1 MTSRKPNGVVKTVY
15 DNVRKL
21 EKEKNRIT
29 EQKAVLDRQD
39 LKLHID
45 FRYPQTRQLRL
56 RDGSLRL
63 WFCVPGHR
71 FQFQRNARD
80 SRQFFHR

>member
-21 EKEKNRIT
+21 EKEKSRIT

-39 LKLHID
+39 QEVTEKLTVWKTKQKKLEKIFAEVEEMID
-45 FRYPQTRQLRL
+45 LDEGDTADPVLEEVAN
-56 RDGSLRL
+56 G
-63 WFCVPGHR
+63 
-71 FQFQRNARD
+71 
-80 SRQFFHR
+80 

>member
-39 LKLHID
+39 QEVTEKLTVWKTKQKKLEKIFAEVEEMID
-45 FRYPQTRQLRL
+45 L
-56 RDGSLRL
+56 DGKETS
-63 WFCVPGHR
+63 VPVLEEDVHG
-71 FQFQRNARD
+71 
-80 SRQFFHR
+80 

>member
-39 LKLHID
+39 QEVTEKLTVWKTKQKKLEKIFAEVEEMID
-45 FRYPQTRQLRL
+45 L
-56 RDGSLRL
+56 DGGETS
-63 WFCVPGHR
+63 VPVLEEDVHG
-71 FQFQRNARD
+71 
-80 SRQFFHR
+80 

>member
-21 EKEKNRIT
+21 EKEKSRIT

-39 LKLHID
+39 QEVTEKLTVWKTKQKKLEKIFAEVEEMID
-45 FRYPQTRQLRL
+45 L
-56 RDGSLRL
+56 DGKETS
-63 WFCVPGHR
+63 VPVLEEDVHG
-71 FQFQRNARD
+71 
-80 SRQFFHR
+80 

>member
-21 EKEKNRIT
+21 EKEKSRIT

-39 LKLHID
+39 QEVTEKLTVWKTKQKKLEKIFAEVEEMID
-45 FRYPQTRQLRL
+45 LDVGDTADPVLEEAAN
-56 RDGSLRL
+56 G
-63 WFCVPGHR
+63 
-71 FQFQRNARD
+71 
-80 SRQFFHR
+80 

>member
-29 EQKAVLDRQD
+29 EQKAILDRQD
-39 LKLHID
+39 QEVTEKLTVWKTKQKKLEKIFAEVEEMID
-45 FRYPQTRQLRL
+45 LDEGDTTEPVLEE
-56 RDGSLRL
+56 DANG
-63 WFCVPGHR
+63 
-71 FQFQRNARD
+71 
-80 SRQFFHR
+80 

>member
-21 EKEKNRIT
+21 EKEKSRIT

-39 LKLHID
+39 QEVTEKLTVWKTKQKKLEKIFAEVEEMID
-45 FRYPQTRQLRL
+45 L
-56 RDGSLRL
+56 DGGETS
-63 WFCVPGHR
+63 VPVLEEDVHG
-71 FQFQRNARD
+71 
-80 SRQFFHR
+80 

>member
-39 LKLHID
+39 QEVTEKLTVWKTKQKKLEKIFAEVEEMID
-45 FRYPQTRQLRL
+45 L
-56 RDGSLRL
+56 DGKETSGPVLEED
-63 WFCVPGHR
+63 VHG
-71 FQFQRNARD
+71 
-80 SRQFFHR
+80 